1 MLITSKAK
9 GIKGNRSAYLSKS
22 LCPSK
27 PFRCNIYYEYST
39 WIILCT
45 LSMVKNYYISK
56 VNSQSIPKIL
66 NFVLLKNKELT
77 AYPANFYLCSFLINK
92 YEWLN
97 SLLGVGESPPHHQVA
112 HPIHQILFS
121 FPPNHTNHTKSQCHH
136 HQIPMF
142 KLWPN
147 KNVIFSCSDCSH
159 WEGNLSQTPLTTILE
174 D

>member
-1 MLITSKAK
+1 MLITPKAK
-9 GIKGNRSAYLSKS
+9 SIKGNRSAYLSKS

-77 AYPANFYLCSFLINK
+77 AYPATFYLCSFLINK

-97 SLLGVGESPPHHQVA
+97 SLLGESPPHQQVA
-112 HPIHQILFS
+112 HPLHQILFL
-121 FPPNHTNHTKSQCHH
+121 FPPTTPTTPKVNATIIKYPCLSYDP
-136 HQIPMF
+136 IKMSF
-142 KLWPN
+142 LAV
-147 KNVIFSCSDCSH
+147 VIVVIGKGIYPKH
-159 WEGNLSQTPLTTILE
+159 P
-174 D
+174 